1 MLQLGPMNY
10 KSKLIFFS
18 YTNTVLGYSGDSI
31 LNELKFLVVFCFFHP
46 GDFEFFWYF
55 RVFFCV
61 NCRLFPRNVYKKM
74 LMVKEKIIRQVEN
87 ALCSPLMMAELQP
100 SVASSQQKLST
111 SVFAGFLVHLLM
123 SHLLQLHLPTRK
135 EPLQYI

>member
-1 MLQLGPMNY
+1 
-10 KSKLIFFS
+10 
-18 YTNTVLGYSGDSI
+18 
-31 LNELKFLVVFCFFHP
+31 
-46 GDFEFFWYF
+46 
-55 RVFFCV
+55 
-61 NCRLFPRNVYKKM
+61 M

-100 SVASSQQKLST
+100 SVASSQQEFST